1 MTPHN
6 EAKIE
11 DISNIVLMPGDPLRA
26 KYIADTFLD
35 NSKLVN
41 TVRNMFGY
49 TGFYKGKKITVFA
62 SGMGMPSIGIYSY
75 ELYKFYNVDT
85 IIRIGSCG
93 AYNEDLNLL
102 DTILVDNAYTE
113 GNYAYELNEENCHI
127 MNSSTDINKVIE
139 DTAKGL
145 SIPYV
150 KGNTLCTDC
159 FDYYVKDVNSLISR
173 FPKDLNIIGAE
184 MEAFALFYN
193 AKLLGKKASCLL
205 SVVDSH
211 YKHQE
216 ISAEERQT
224 SLNSMIKLA
233 LESAANLYKYR
244 NYFTFNILK
253 TEPQGSVHFYF
264 VIDKTLYLA
273 IPPGVFTSTISFFF
287 FPSKAAPTGDSLEI
301 FFSAK
306 FTSVDPT
313 IVKVIS
319 SSYSSSCT
327 FTIFPTWTVFVSIS
341 DSSIILAYL
350 ILFSNSAIF
359 PSFSAWAFFASS
371 YSEFSDRSPNP
382 SATFIFSAISAL
394 FVVLK

>member
-35 NSKLVN
+35 DAKLVN

-93 AYNEDLNLL
+93 AYNENLNLL

-113 GNYAYELNEENCHI
+113 GNYAYELNEEDCHI
-127 MNSSTDINKVIE
+127 MNSSSDINKVIE
-139 DTAKGL
+139 DTAKKL
-145 SIPYV
+145 
-150 KGNTLCTDC
+150 N
-159 FDYYVKDVNSLISR
+159 R

-216 ISAEERQT
+216 ISADERQT

-233 LESAANLYKYR
+233 LESAVNL
-244 NYFTFNILK
+244 
-253 TEPQGSVHFYF
+253 
-264 VIDKTLYLA
+264 
-273 IPPGVFTSTISFFF
+273 
-287 FPSKAAPTGDSLEI
+287 
-301 FFSAK
+301 
-306 FTSVDPT
+306 
-313 IVKVIS
+313 
-319 SSYSSSCT
+319 
-327 FTIFPTWTVFVSIS
+327 
-341 DSSIILAYL
+341 
-350 ILFSNSAIF
+350 
-359 PSFSAWAFFASS
+359 
-371 YSEFSDRSPNP
+371 
-382 SATFIFSAISAL
+382 
-394 FVVLK
+394 